1 MISQEEWEY
10 YKPFIE
16 EAERD
21 IEENGTL
28 SWDEFWS
35 LVEEEEKKER
45 RERLSKIKDIT
56 RLRLAKC
63 FGKIS
68 KKFVRI

>member
-1 MISQEEWEY
+1 MTSEEELEY
-10 YKPFIE
+10 YRPFIE

-21 IEENGTL
+21 IEENGVLTEE
-28 SWDEFWS
+28 EFWA
-35 LVEEEEKKER
+35 LVEEEERKER

-68 KKFVRI
+68 KRFVRI

>member
-1 MISQEEWEY
+1 MTSEEEWEY
-10 YKPFIE
+10 YRPFIE

-21 IEENGTL
+21 IEENGVLTEE
-28 SWDEFWS
+28 EFWA
-35 LVEEEEKKER
+35 LVEEEEQKER

-63 FGKIS
+63 FGRIS
-68 KKFVRI
+68 KRFIRI

>member
-1 MISQEEWEY
+1 MTSEEEWEY
-10 YKPFIE
+10 YRPFIE

-21 IEENGTL
+21 IEENGVLTE
-28 SWDEFWS
+28 DEFWA

-63 FGKIS
+63 FGEIS
-68 KKFVRI
+68 KRFVRI

>member
-1 MISQEEWEY
+1 MTSQEEWEY

-28 SWDEFWS
+28 SWEEFWS
-35 LVEEEEKKER
+35 LVEQEENKER

-56 RLRLAKC
+56 KLRLANC

-68 KKFVRI
+68 KRFVRV

>member
-1 MISQEEWEY
+1 MTSEEEWEY

-21 IEENGTL
+21 IEENGVL
-28 SWDEFWS
+28 AEEEFWA

-56 RLRLAKC
+56 RLRLAKY

-68 KKFVRI
+68 KRFVRI

>member
-1 MISQEEWEY
+1 MTSKEEWEY

-28 SWDEFWS
+28 SWEEFWS
-35 LVEEEEKKER
+35 LVEQEEKKER

-56 RLRLAKC
+56 KLRLASC

-68 KKFVRI
+68 KRFVRI

>member
-1 MISQEEWEY
+1 MTSEEEWEY

-21 IEENGTL
+21 IEENGVLTEE
-28 SWDEFWS
+28 EFWS
-35 LVEEEEKKER
+35 LVEEEERKER

-63 FGKIS
+63 FGRIS
-68 KKFVRI
+68 KRFVRI